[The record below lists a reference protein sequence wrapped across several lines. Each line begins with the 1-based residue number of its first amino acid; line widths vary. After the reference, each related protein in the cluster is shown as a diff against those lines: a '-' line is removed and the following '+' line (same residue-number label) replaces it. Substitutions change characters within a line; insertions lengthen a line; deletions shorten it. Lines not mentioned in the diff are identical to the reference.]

1 MANITISELHTNSY
15 IAEVSD
21 DNMKEVVGGSIWGAL
36 SGQVLGTEE
45 PPPGTFS
52 ALIVPGKGDLPYN
65 FLTFELT
72 LGDQTAFGGIFF

>member
-1 MANITISELHTNSY
+1 MANITISELRTNSY

-21 DNMKEVVGGSIWGAL
+21 DNMKEVVGGFWDAL

-52 ALIVPGKGDLPYN
+52 ALMVPGQGDLPYN
-65 FLTFELT
+65 FLSFELT
-72 LGDQTAFGGIFF
+72 LGDQTAFAGLFF